1 LRAGSKDTVIAVKL
15 HAPQRGARCGLG
27 ELCLPDAQAAA
38 HAEDRGGFACSHR
51 RVGRGECL
59 FRAGDPFAWV
69 YPVRLG
75 SFKISVVTAAGCE
88 QVTGFHMRG
97 EIMGIDGVDAGRHS
111 CSAFALEDSL
121 VCLVPF
127 GLLEEKCTGNRR
139 LQRQLHR
146 AMSRQIDSG
155 QGAMLVL
162 GSMHAEERLAAYL
175 LDLSERYGACG
186 YSRYEFNLRMTRE
199 EIGSFIGLKLETVS
213 RSFSRLQ
220 ECKLLSVSGKSV
232 SILDLPGLRQVIG
245 QSDPGLRERNPHA
258 LPPIPP
264 IV

>member
-1 LRAGSKDTVIAVKL
+1 MGAGSAGTIVPVKV
-15 HAPQRGARCGLG
+15 HAPRRGARRNCGLG
-27 ELCLPDAQAAA
+27 ELCGPDEPAAAQA
-38 HAEDRGGFACSHR
+38 EGRDGFACSHR
-51 RVGRGECL
+51 RVRRGECL
-59 FRAGDPFAWV
+59 YRAGDPFASV

-75 SFKISVVTAAGCE
+75 SFKTSVATAAGGE
-88 QVTGFHMRG
+88 QITGFHMGG
-97 EIMGIDGVDAGRHS
+97 EIIGIDGVDAGRHS
-111 CSAFALEDSL
+111 CSAIALEDSL

-127 GLLEEKCTGNRR
+127 GLLEERCTSNRR

-146 AMSRQIDSG
+146 AMSRQIDFG

-199 EIGSFIGLKLETVS
+199 EIGNFIGLKLETVS

-245 QSDPGLRERNPHA
+245 QRNPGLRDPNPHA
-258 LPPIPP
+258 LPPI
-264 IV
+264 V